1 MSRTDDIL
9 VVDDEVNIVGLV
21 VDLLHDEGYTVR
33 SALNGAEALQLIAEH
48 RPALILMDMYMP
60 QMTGMM
66 LLEHLQSQGI
76 ADIPVILMTASP
88 RAAEQFGTN
97 ANVDYL
103 AKPFDIEELL
113 LSVSRYVLP
122 SNPSTIT

>member
-1 MSRTDDIL
+1 MQGTYVSRGRYMSRTGDIL
-9 VVDDEVNIVGLV
+9 VVDDELNIPVLV
-21 VDLLHDEGYTVR
+21 VDVLHDEGYTVR
-33 SALNGAEALQLIAEH
+33 SALNGADALQIVAED

-66 LLEHLQSQGI
+66 LLEHLHSQGV

-88 RAAEQFGTN
+88 GTAEKFG

-103 AKPFDIEELL
+103 A
-113 LSVSRYVLP
+113 
-122 SNPSTIT
+122 

>member
-1 MSRTDDIL
+1 MSRIDDIL
-9 VVDDEVNIVGLV
+9 VVDDEVNIVELV

-33 SALNGAEALQLIAEH
+33 SALNGAKALQMIAED

-66 LLEHLQSQGI
+66 MLEHLHSQGI

-88 RAAEQFGTN
+88 GTAEKFG

-113 LSVSRYVLP
+113 LCVSRYVP
-122 SNPSTIT
+122 PANSSTAT

>member
-1 MSRTDDIL
+1 MPRAGDVL
-9 VVDDEVNIVGLV
+9 VVDDEVNIVGLI

-33 SALNGAEALQLIAEH
+33 SALNGAEALQMIAEH

-66 LLEHLQSQGI
+66 LLEHLHSQGI
-76 ADIPVILMTASP
+76 SDIPVILMTASP
-88 RAAEQFGTN
+88 GAAEKFS

-113 LSVSRYVLP
+113 LSISRYILP
-122 SNPSTIT
+122 PNPSTIT

>member
-1 MSRTDDIL
+1 MIGQD
-9 VVDDEVNIVGLV
+9 
-21 VDLLHDEGYTVR
+21 
-33 SALNGAEALQLIAEH
+33 

-66 LLEHLQSQGI
+66 LLEHLHSQSI

-88 RAAEQFGTN
+88 RAAEKFGTN

-103 AKPFDIEELL
+103 AKPFDIDELL
-113 LSVSRYVLP
+113 LCVSRYVLP
-122 SNPSTIT
+122 PNSNPSTIT

>member
-1 MSRTDDIL
+1 MSRTGDIL

-21 VDLLHDEGYTVR
+21 VDLLQDEGYPVR
-33 SALNGAEALQLIAEH
+33 SALNGAEALRVIAEQ

-66 LLEHLQSQGI
+66 MLEHLHSQGI
-76 ADIPVILMTASP
+76 FDIPVILMTASP
-88 RAAEQFGTN
+88 RAAEQFSAN
-97 ANVDYL
+97 ATIDYL

-113 LSVSRYVLP
+113 ECVSRYIHP
-122 SNPSTIT
+122 PNSNTAT